1 MRGAKGEDLMKR
13 LIFVLGAVI
22 FALGC
27 ARVSVQG
34 SKEPIKL
41 DISMRLDIYQ
51 HVEKDIDAI
60 EGIVSG
66 DKDNKKLTDKQS
78 FLSSFINNA
87 YAEEGEFNPEVREAA
102 LRRRA
107 RVDELHALEEKG
119 IIGENKMGLVE
130 VRDSSQATDSARQLI
145 EAENSDRMIIFKSMA
160 AKNNI
165 SIEEVQKLYARRLYH
180 RLPTGTPVEVLNEA
194 SGVYE
199 WSKK

>member
-1 MRGAKGEDLMKR
+1 MKR
-13 LIFVLGAVI
+13 LLFVLAAVI
-22 FALGC
+22 LAIGC

-66 DKDNKKLTDKQS
+66 DEGNKKPTDKQS
-78 FLSSFINNA
+78 FLSLFINNA
-87 YAEEGEFNPEVREAA
+87 YAEEEFNPEVREAA

-107 RVDELHALEEKG
+107 RVDELRAFEEKG

-130 VRDSSQATDSARQLI
+130 VRDSSQATDSVRKLV
-145 EAENSDRMIIFKSMA
+145 EAENSDRMFIFKSMA

-165 SIEEVQKLYARRLYH
+165 SIEEVQKLYAKRLYH
-180 RLPTGTPVEVLNEA
+180 RLAPGTPVEVLNEA
-194 SGVYE
+194 SGAYE
-199 WSKK
+199 WSRK

>member
-1 MRGAKGEDLMKR
+1 MKR
-13 LIFVLGAVI
+13 LLFVLAAVI
-22 FALGC
+22 LAIGC

-66 DKDNKKLTDKQS
+66 DKDNKKPVDKQS

-87 YAEEGEFNPEVREAA
+87 YAEEEEFNPEVREAA
-102 LRRRA
+102 LRRKA
-107 RVDELHALEEKG
+107 RVDELRAFEEKG

-130 VRDSSQATDSARQLI
+130 VRDQSQATDSVRKLV
-145 EAENSDRMIIFKSMA
+145 EAENSDRMFIFKSMA

-165 SIEEVQKLYARRLYH
+165 SVQEVQKLYAKRLYH
-180 RLPTGTPVEVLNEA
+180 RLRPGTPVEVLNEA
-194 SGVYE
+194 SGNYE